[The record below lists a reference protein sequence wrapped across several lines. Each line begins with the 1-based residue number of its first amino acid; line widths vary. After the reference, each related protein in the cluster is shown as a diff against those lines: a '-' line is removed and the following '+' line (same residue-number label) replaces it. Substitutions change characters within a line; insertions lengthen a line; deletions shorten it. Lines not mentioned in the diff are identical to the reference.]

1 MARAIHKLTARA
13 AETLAKPG
21 RHSDGGG
28 LYLSISGEGRRRW
41 VFLYT
46 WRGKQ
51 REAGLGAAGKGG
63 VSLKAAREKA
73 AEGRALVKA
82 GVDPIAEWNKANPEE
97 VRSFGKA
104 ADDYLGVHQG
114 GFRNEKH
121 KAQWAMT
128 LTRYCEPI
136 RGMPV
141 DAVDTEALLSVLKPL
156 WTRVPE
162 TASRLRGRIEAVLD
176 AAKARGFIERNEA
189 NPARWRGHLDKLLPK
204 RAKLTRGHH
213 AAMPYAGVPAFIAEL
228 RQRPATAA
236 RALEFCILTATRS
249 GEALAA
255 RWDEMDFEG
264 KVWTVPAGRTKAA
277 REHRIPLSERAV
289 DILREMEAERTGEF
303 VFPGQRPGRPLSGM
317 AFEMLLRRINSPY
330 TAHDFRSSFRD
341 WAGNETLFTRELA
354 EHALAHVIGDKAEQ
368 AYRRSDA
375 LARRRELMDA
385 WAKHCEGAAG
395 ENVVAF
401 KRPA

>member
-13 AETLAKPG
+13 ADTLAKPG

-213 AAMPYAGVPAFIAEL
+213 AAMPYAEVPAFIAEL

-330 TAHDFRSSFRD
+330 TAHGFRSSFRD
-341 WAGNETLFTRELA
+341 WAGNETLFSRELA